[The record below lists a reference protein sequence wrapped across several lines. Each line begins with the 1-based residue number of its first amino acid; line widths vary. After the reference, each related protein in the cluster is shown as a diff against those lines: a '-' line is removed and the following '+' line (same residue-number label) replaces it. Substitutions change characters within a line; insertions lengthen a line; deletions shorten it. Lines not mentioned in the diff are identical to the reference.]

1 MIRIVD
7 TVLVAAAISGAIW
20 TYQIKHEADQS
31 AKRIASLHSQ
41 IKAQNRKIALLEAD
55 WAIDI
60 SPARLE
66 KVAEKF
72 KEQLGLRALAS
83 SQIVELS
90 ELPGFRVDRDA
101 PSEEIYANES
111 DDIVTGGIDAIIE
124 RESGN

>member
-7 TVLVAAAISGAIW
+7 TVLVAVAISGAIW

-66 KVAEKF
+66 KVANQF
-72 KEQLGLRALAS
+72 KEQLGLRELAS

-90 ELPGFRVDRDA
+90 ELPGFRLDRDA
-101 PSEEIYANES
+101 STEEIYANEN

>member
-7 TVLVAAAISGAIW
+7 TVLVIAAISGAIW

-55 WAIDI
+55 WAIDT

-66 KVAEKF
+66 KVAKQF
-72 KEQLGLRALAS
+72 QDQLGLRSMES
-83 SQIVELS
+83 SQIIEVT

-101 PSEEIYANES
+101 PNEEIYASES
-111 DDIVTGGIDAIIE
+111 DDIVTGGIDDLIK
-124 RESGN
+124 RENAN